1 VGVIENR
8 VRYATSVLA
17 SMLEVYR
24 YHQSRVSACVQ
35 RINDVDSSRRSRLC
49 FSNPDL
55 YPHENG

>member
-55 YPHENG
+55 